1 MSALAPAAWRSR
13 LARSFRW
20 HGAAFIAVNLV
31 LTAANAAAG
40 PPWWA
45 LWPLIATTL
54 LLALHYFLRKAFT
67 VDERWAEERATE
79 LNLKS
84 YDRSHIE
91 DIKSRRIDARPDHD
105 PKRS

>member
-20 HGAAFIAVNLV
+20 HGAAFVAVNLV
-31 LTAANAAAG
+31 LTAANAVSG

-45 LWPLIATTL
+45 LWPLLATGL
-54 LLALHYFLRKAFT
+54 LLAAHYFCRKALT
-67 VDERWAEERATE
+67 VDERWAEERALE

-91 DIKSRRIDARPDHD
+91 DIKSRQADSRDGGASR
-105 PKRS
+105 RG